1 MAKAK
6 KLKSGRWNIAL
17 YDYTD
22 TNGKRH
28 YKSFTSD
35 TKKEV
40 EFLAAEYKCNRKG
53 RTDTYDDMTLKEAY
67 DRYIKM
73 KSSILSPST
82 IAGYER
88 SKRNHFQML
97 MHVKLSKLTQNMITV
112 AINEL
117 AADHSPKTVR
127 NAHGLLSAVLKT
139 YYPQLHLNTTLPQ
152 KIKPKFVIP
161 STNDIKTVLEHAN
174 DIIRVP
180 VLLASQGSLRR
191 SEICA
196 LKSSDFTNFGVNIT
210 KAAVEDDN
218 NNVVIKTTKTEAGTR
233 FVPLSEDVINEC
245 RAWQYFGISPAK
257 LTSEFKKLIKASGVE
272 PFSFHKLR
280 HYFASYCH
288 ENGIPDK
295 QIARIGGWSDVSVL
309 QRIYEHALKENQSKA
324 EQKVINIFSSAFQDD
339 ERQEK

>member
-1 MAKAK
+1 M
-6 KLKSGRWNIAL
+6 
-17 YDYTD
+17 
-22 TNGKRH
+22 
-28 YKSFTSD
+28 
-35 TKKEV
+35 
-40 EFLAAEYKCNRKG
+40 AAEYKCTRKG
-53 RTDTYDDMTLKEAY
+53 RTDTYDDMTLEEAY
-67 DRYIKM
+67 ERYLKM

-97 MHVKLSKLTQNMITV
+97 MHVKLSKLNQNMITV

-139 YYPQLHLNTTLPQ
+139 YRPQLQLNTTLPQ
-152 KIKPKFVIP
+152 RVKPKFVIP
-161 STNDIKTVLEHAN
+161 STDDIKIILEHAN

-196 LKSSDFTNFGVNIT
+196 LTLDDFTDFGVNIT
-210 KAAVEDDN
+210 KAAVEDEN
-218 NNVVIKTTKTEAGTR
+218 NNVVVKTTKTEAGTR
-233 FVPLSEDVINEC
+233 FVPLSKEVLQEC
-245 RAWQYFGISPAK
+245 REWKYFGIEPAR
-257 LTSEFKKLIKASGVE
+257 LTNEYKKLIRISGVE

-280 HYFASYCH
+280 HYFASFCH
-288 ENGIPDK
+288 ESGIPDK

-324 EQKVINIFSSAFQDD
+324 EQKVISIFSSAFQDD
-339 ERQEK
+339 KKSAK